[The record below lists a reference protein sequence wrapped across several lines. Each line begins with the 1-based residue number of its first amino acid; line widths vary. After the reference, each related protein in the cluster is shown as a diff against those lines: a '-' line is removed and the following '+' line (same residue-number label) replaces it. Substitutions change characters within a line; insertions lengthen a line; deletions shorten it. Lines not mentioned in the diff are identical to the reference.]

1 MNNKKYKYW
10 SVQEDEFLRQNYEKM
25 TTRELGGAI
34 GRTKQAVMNRL
45 KKLGIRLSIEEKER
59 RLKDNIFKVGQTPWN
74 KGIHCR
80 FSPAT
85 EFKKGQKP
93 KNIKSIGSVSVRTKI
108 MPDGKEQKYLFVK
121 VSENKWV
128 LLHRLLW
135 EQNYG
140 KIPDGF
146 VVRFKDGDSMNCV
159 LENLE
164 LISRKENRNRNC
176 KEHPGT
182 VLTDN
187 FIAARSFGL
196 RGRYNREKFAF
207 IQQNRD
213 LIELKRKQ
221 LLLQRLTRKEL

>member
-45 KKLGIRLSIEEKER
+45 KKLGIRLPVEEKER
-59 RLKDNIFKVGQTPWN
+59 RLKENIFKVGQTPWN

-93 KNIKSIGSVSVRTKI
+93 KNTKSIGSVSVRTKI

-176 KEHPGT
+176 KEHPAT
-182 VLTDN
+182 KLTDA
-187 FIAARSFGL
+187 FIAARSFTL
-196 RGRYNREKFAF
+196 SGRYNEQKYRF
-207 IQQNRD
+207 IKENSE
-213 LIELKRKQ
+213 LIEIKRKQ
-221 LLLQRLTRKEL
+221 LLLQRILKRVI